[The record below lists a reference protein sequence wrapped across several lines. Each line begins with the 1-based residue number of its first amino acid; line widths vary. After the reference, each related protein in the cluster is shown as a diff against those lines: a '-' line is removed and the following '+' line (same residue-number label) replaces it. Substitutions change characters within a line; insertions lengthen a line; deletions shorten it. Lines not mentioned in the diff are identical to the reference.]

1 VIGARSAA
9 GLLLSLPLMAAK
21 SLASTPSPDAASPS
35 GEPYQLVRS
44 LQSVQDGI
52 ARGDTAA
59 HGRHPALIRQIGEK
73 FLAADPDVWSNPQN
87 GQAVVVYL
95 LSGGAPQIVR
105 KLPRD
110 RLNVDERL
118 FNGALAYVEGRQ
130 DEAREIL
137 KDVKPRAVP
146 SSMSGH
152 VALVLGALL
161 ANSDAPAAIERLDE
175 ARLLLPGTLVEEAA
189 LRREILLVG
198 QAEDF
203 DKFEFLT
210 LVYVRHY
217 GNSVFS
223 GDFWQRFSSALTR
236 SSLALDERRFSRMS
250 VMLEQI
256 DRASR
261 LKLYLGIAR
270 TALIRGRLAVV
281 KLAGEQAL
289 PLSPDGNA
297 DSERAHLFR
306 GAARALTQDYEDGL
320 AELKAVDRSKLSE
333 QDVPLLKA
341 TLQILYDMR
350 KPTTASSGV
359 LAAENPPPTP
369 ARLDL
374 APSAALLARA
384 QQHLGELDRLTKD
397 RRP

>member
-1 VIGARSAA
+1 MIRSRSAA
-9 GLLLSLPLMAAK
+9 GLLLSLPFMAATA
-21 SLASTPSPDAASPS
+21 LAAPPASAPAASS
-35 GEPYQLVRS
+35 GEPYQLVRL
-44 LQSVQDGI
+44 LQTVQDGI

-59 HGRHPALIRQIGEK
+59 HGRHPTLIRQIGEK
-73 FLAADPDVWSNPQN
+73 FLAADPGVWSNPQN

-95 LSGGAPQIVR
+95 LSGGAPQVVR

-110 RLNVDERL
+110 RLSVDERL

-137 KDVKPRAVP
+137 KDIKPRAVP
-146 SSMSGH
+146 SSMGGH

-236 SSLALDERRFSRMS
+236 SSLALDERRFARLS
-250 VMLEQI
+250 VMLEQL
-256 DRASR
+256 DHATR
-261 LKLYLGIAR
+261 LKLYLAIAR
-270 TALIRGRLAVV
+270 AGLIRGRLAVAR
-281 KLAGEQAL
+281 LAGEQAL
-289 PLSPDGNA
+289 LLSPDGHT
-297 DSERAHLFR
+297 DSERAHLLR
-306 GAARALTQDYEDGL
+306 GAARALMDDYEGGL
-320 AELKAVDRSKLSE
+320 AELKAVDRSRLPE
-333 QDVPLLKA
+333 RDVLLLNA
-341 TLQILYDMR
+341 TLQLLFDVR
-350 KPTTASSGV
+350 KPTTGSSSV
-359 LAAENPPPTP
+359 LAAETPPPTP

-384 QQHLGELDRLTKD
+384 QQQLAELDLLTKD

>member
-1 VIGARSAA
+1 MIRSRSAA
-9 GLLLSLPLMAAK
+9 GLLLPLVAATALAAPLPDQV
-21 SLASTPSPDAASPS
+21 ASS

-44 LQSVQDGI
+44 LQAVQDGI
-52 ARGDTAA
+52 ARGDAAA
-59 HGRHPALIRQIGEK
+59 HGRHPALIRQIGDK
-73 FLAADPDVWSNPQN
+73 FLAADPGVWGNPQN

-95 LSGGAPQIVR
+95 LSGGAPQVVR
-105 KLPRD
+105 KLPRE

-146 SSMSGH
+146 SGMSGH

-161 ANSDAPAAIERLDE
+161 ANSNAPAAIERLDE

-223 GDFWQRFSSALTR
+223 ADFWQRFSSAVTR
-236 SSLALDERRFSRMS
+236 SNLALDERRFARLA

-270 TALIRGRLAVV
+270 AALIRGRLAVTR
-281 KLAGEQAL
+281 LAAEQAL
-289 PLSPDGNA
+289 PLVAEGNA
-297 DSERAHLFR
+297 DSERAHLLR
-306 GAARALTQDYEDGL
+306 GAARSLTDDYDGGL
-320 AELKAVDRSKLSE
+320 AELKVVDKAKLPE
-333 QDVPLLKA
+333 RDVPLLNA
-341 TLQILYDMR
+341 THQLLFDMR

-359 LAAENPPPTP
+359 LEAENPPPTP

-384 QQHLGELDRLTKD
+384 RQHLAELELITKD

>member
-1 VIGARSAA
+1 MIRSRSAA
-9 GLLLSLPLMAAK
+9 VLLLSLPFLATTALAATPDP
-21 SLASTPSPDAASPS
+21 ASSS
-35 GEPYQLVRS
+35 GEPYRLVRS
-44 LQSVQDGI
+44 LQAVQDGI
-52 ARGDTAA
+52 AHGDTAA
-59 HGRHPALIRQIGEK
+59 HGRHLALVRQIGEK
-73 FLAADPDVWSNPQN
+73 FLAADPNVWSNPQN

-130 DEAREIL
+130 DEARELL

-152 VALVLGALL
+152 IALVLGTLL
-161 ANSDAPAAIERLDE
+161 ANSDASAAIERLDD

-210 LVYVRHY
+210 LVYIRQY
-217 GNSVFS
+217 SNSVYA

-236 SSLALDERRFSRMS
+236 SSLALDERRFSRLS
-250 VMLEQI
+250 AMLEQL

-261 LKLYLGIAR
+261 LKLYLAIAR
-270 TALIRGRLAVV
+270 AALIRGRLAIVR
-281 KLAGEQAL
+281 LAGEQAL
-289 PLSPDGNA
+289 PLTPDGNA
-297 DSERAHLFR
+297 DRERAHLFR
-306 GAARALTQDYEDGL
+306 GAARALTDDYEGGL
-320 AELKAVDRSKLSE
+320 AELKVVDRSKLPE
-333 QDVPLLKA
+333 PDVALLNA
-341 TLQILYDMR
+341 TLQLMFDVR
-350 KPTTASSGV
+350 KPTMASSST

-374 APSAALLARA
+374 ASSAALLARA
-384 QQHLGELDRLTKD
+384 QKQLGELDLLTKD